1 MFTDRDME
9 IGYDEDSSVLIS
21 LNGDSASC
29 SSQAVDISGST
40 VTITQEGCYI
50 LTGSLND
57 GTIVVNAPDTAKLQ
71 LVLDG
76 VDISSSSSAA
86 IYILEAD
93 KVFITTAA
101 GSENSLNNGGEYVAV
116 DDNNIDAVIFSK
128 TDLTLNG
135 SGTLNINAEAGHGIV
150 SKDDLVLTSGSYEI
164 EAASHGLSG
173 KNSVRIANGSYTIVS
188 GKDGIQSENS
198 DDGELGFIYI
208 SGGSFDIDAQGD
220 GLSAAC
226 AMQIDGG
233 DFDICTGEGSAS
245 VTMKTDSMGFGSW
258 SESQSRESET
268 EDTVSQKGLK
278 CEGSIAITGGSFV
291 TDTAAA
297 SSSFQRETASTP
309 TAI

>member
-1 MFTDRDME
+1 MHCAIMQTRNNW
-9 IGYDEDSSVLIS
+9 GGLSIS

-40 VTITQEGCYI
+40 VTISQEGSYI
-50 LTGSLND
+50 LSGSLND
-57 GTIVVNAPDTAKLQ
+57 GTIVVDAPDTAKLQ

-128 TDLTLNG
+128 ADLTLNG
-135 SGTLNINAEAGHGIV
+135 SGTLSINAEAGHGIV

-188 GKDGIQSENS
+188 GKDGYSRKMPTTRS
-198 DDGELGFIYI
+198 WASYI
-208 SGGSFDIDAQGD
+208 SPG
-220 GLSAAC
+220 AAL
-226 AMQIDGG
+226 
-233 DFDICTGEGSAS
+233 T
-245 VTMKTDSMGFGSW
+245 
-258 SESQSRESET
+258 
-268 EDTVSQKGLK
+268 
-278 CEGSIAITGGSFV
+278 
-291 TDTAAA
+291 
-297 SSSFQRETASTP
+297 
-309 TAI
+309 